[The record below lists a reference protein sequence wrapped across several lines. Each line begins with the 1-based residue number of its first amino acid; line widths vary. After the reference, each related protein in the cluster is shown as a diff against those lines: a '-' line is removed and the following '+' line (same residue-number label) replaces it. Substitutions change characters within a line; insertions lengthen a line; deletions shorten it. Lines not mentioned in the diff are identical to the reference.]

1 MRGVP
6 GQKGQLPPRPAG
18 PSTSMRTQV
27 RRRTGIRSCV
37 SCTFKAAFEGMKS
50 SRFFHFRKVPVRKGE
65 EGRTLGGTAL
75 VQQSCC
81 RPAAGLLP
89 FENRSTRN
97 PSTSFPQASHISVH
111 GSQERGPKSLSS
123 VPVSRGASF
132 LGKHSLK

>member
-1 MRGVP
+1 
-6 GQKGQLPPRPAG
+6 
-18 PSTSMRTQV
+18 
-27 RRRTGIRSCV
+27 
-37 SCTFKAAFEGMKS
+37 MKS
-50 SRFFHFRKVPVRKGE
+50 SRFFHFRKVLVRKGE
-65 EGRTLGGTAL
+65 EGRTLGGSAL